1 MSRRRKKIKGFKK
14 VLLIYFVLLL
24 IVAEIF
30 LIYVSNS
37 LKGYENGDINNYMN
51 SLISD
56 LKKSSK
62 GGRITKYISISDLT
76 SEYEKKSSLEK
87 GYKEKLSGD
96 VTYKKKDTNV
106 YEIYTDNDL
115 LLTVTLDDS
124 KTENRLG
131 LLQYTNWEIK
141 DIKTNDEEGLYKYD
155 IYVNDDYTLYIN
167 DVKVNES
174 DLVEEKTIK
183 EFSEVEKLVTVPK
196 EKHYFV
202 DKLTYKP
209 EIIVKDKDGKKVEIE
224 YKDGAYYANSYFNT
238 DSLEEAYEVMDEDYD
253 PIIMAENYSLFLTS
267 NNISSGRTVSFNEL
281 TSNLIKGT
289 TVYQRLYEWAT
300 GIDRTFMSFHSN
312 DAKTFTNEKVSNIT
326 VYNEN
331 AFSAEVYLEKNMT
344 LAGGDKRVDV
354 LHEMYYFV
362 YYEGAYRLV
371 YTKTVTEK

>member
-1 MSRRRKKIKGFKK
+1 MQ
-14 VLLIYFVLLL
+14 L
-24 IVAEIF
+24 F
-30 LIYVSNS
+30 LP
-37 LKGYENGDINNYMN
+37 
-51 SLISD
+51 D
-56 LKKSSK
+56 LKAQAAHPFHSS
-62 GGRITKYISISDLT
+62 
-76 SEYEKKSSLEK
+76 
-87 GYKEKLSGD
+87 
-96 VTYKKKDTNV
+96 
-106 YEIYTDNDL
+106 
-115 LLTVTLDDS
+115 
-124 KTENRLG
+124 
-131 LLQYTNWEIK
+131 
-141 DIKTNDEEGLYKYD
+141 
-155 IYVNDDYTLYIN
+155 
-167 DVKVNES
+167 
-174 DLVEEKTIK
+174 
-183 EFSEVEKLVTVPK
+183 
-196 EKHYFV
+196 
-202 DKLTYKP
+202 
-209 EIIVKDKDGKKVEIE
+209 
-224 YKDGAYYANSYFNT
+224 FNT
-238 DSLEEAYEVMDEDYD
+238 DSLEEAYEVTDEDYD